1 MEIHENVSLGLTES
15 PSREVIASQSLPRS
29 RAFNTL
35 LYPELQEITMSVYC
49 PVIDGSST
57 EFSTIY
63 TVLKHTP
70 VLSDTMGQED
80 TLIKFDL
87 ANYVKAKQLQWRFAN
102 EFSDAVIRM
111 GTFHIASEFL
121 AIIGKKHLKL
131 GLEDLQ
137 IESGV

>member
-1 MEIHENVSLGLTES
+1 MYPLDLTES
-15 PSREVIASQSLPRS
+15 PSREVIASQSLPRW

-102 EFSDAVIRM
+102 EFSDA
-111 GTFHIASEFL
+111 TFHIASEFL
-121 AIIGKKHLKL
+121 AIIGKKYLKL

-137 IESGV
+137 IE